1 MSAAVRS
8 RQPRGIAWGSGP
20 GFVVI
25 LAAVVAMLAG
35 ASAPSPFYPVLQA
48 DLGFGDA
55 VLTTIFAVY
64 VVTLLLTLLVTGGLS
79 DHVGRRPVIGTGLAV
94 LAASMVGLAAADSV
108 TMLLLARALQGVAA
122 GLLLSSLSAAVV
134 DLEPPDRPGSAPVA
148 NTVLPLAGLA
158 VGALGAGVAIDALQ
172 DPAPIVFGGFAV
184 AYVLLAVAVLVGPES
199 SPRAPGWRRSLLPT
213 VSVPIGSRAMFVR
226 ALPAIVAGWATGGLY
241 LSLVSPLVAR
251 ELGGSS
257 SAVQGLA
264 VALLMASGSVG
275 CFVVRRRGAREIAV
289 IGTTA
294 LALGTALT
302 VAALLAHTLVGF
314 LLAVVVAGFGFGTA
328 FLGVMQSLTP
338 TAPPQERGALFSAI
352 FTVSYL
358 AFSVPAVILGLV
370 VPVLGLLAATV
381 GYAVLVVLLSAVA
394 AALRWRT

>member
-1 MSAAVRS
+1 MSAPAR
-8 RQPRGIAWGSGP
+8 PRRTPGIAWGP
-20 GFVVI
+20 RAGFVVM

-79 DHVGRRPVIGTGLAV
+79 DHVGRRPVVGSGLAV
-94 LAASMVGLAAADSV
+94 LAVSMVGLAAADSV
-108 TMLLLARALQGVAA
+108 AMLLLARSVQGIAA

-158 VGALGAGVAIDALQ
+158 VGALGAGVAIDVLR
-172 DPAPIVFGGFAV
+172 DPAPVVFGGFAAV
-184 AYVLLAVAVLVGPES
+184 YVLLAVAVLLGPES
-199 SPRAPGWRRSLLPT
+199 SPRVPGWRRSLVPA
-213 VSVPIGSRAMFVR
+213 VSVPLGSRAMFVR

-275 CFVVRRRGAREIAV
+275 CFVVRRRPARQIAV
-289 IGTTA
+289 LGTSA
-294 LALGTALT
+294 LAVGTALT
-302 VAALLAHTLVGF
+302 VAALLTGTLVGF

-338 TAPPQERGALFSAI
+338 TAPPDERGALFSAV

-370 VPVLGLLAATV
+370 VPAVGLLPATV
-381 GYAVLVVLLSAVA
+381 GYAALVVLLSAVA
-394 AALRWRT
+394 VVLRWRD

>member
-1 MSAAVRS
+1 MSVPVRN
-8 RQPRGIAWGSGP
+8 QHTTGFAWGP
-20 GFVVI
+20 RAGFVVM

-79 DHVGRRPVIGTGLAV
+79 DHVGRRPVVVLGLAV
-94 LAASMVGLAAADSV
+94 LAVSMVGLAAADSV
-108 TMLLLARALQGVAA
+108 AMLLLARSAQGVAA

-158 VGALGAGVAIDALQ
+158 LGALGAGVAIDVLS
-172 DPAPIVFGGFAV
+172 DPAPVVFGGFAV
-184 AYVLLAVAVLVGPES
+184 VYVLLALAVLLGPES
-199 SPRAPGWRRSLLPT
+199 SPRVPGWRRSLVPA
-213 VSVPIGSRAMFVR
+213 VSVPLGSRAMFVR

-264 VALLMASGSVG
+264 VALLMASGSAG
-275 CFVVRRRGAREIAV
+275 CFVVRRRAARQIAV
-289 IGTTA
+289 LGTSALAVGTT
-294 LALGTALT
+294 LT

-338 TAPPQERGALFSAI
+338 TAPPDERGALFSAV

-370 VPVLGLLAATV
+370 VPAVGLLPATV
-381 GYAVLVVLLSAVA
+381 GYAALVVLLSAVA
-394 AALRWRT
+394 VVLRWRD